1 MAQKITIKIADRPYT
16 LSVNSEEH
24 EELIR
29 KAADDINR
37 KVGQYLEKFPN
48 RSIVEL
54 LSFVALNVSMA
65 NFTLV
70 KQMKEMK
77 ECEEMLD
84 GELGSY
90 LENIDKNSR

>member
-48 RSIVEL
+48 RSTVEL

-77 ECEEMLD
+77 DEEEGLAKKLE
-84 GELGSY
+84 GY
-90 LENIDKNSR
+90 LKNIE